1 MILPRYDWV
10 YLAARG
16 VAQLCL
22 SKCLV
27 MISHDSDVPV
37 YVQLAGILRDMIT
50 SGQVR
55 PHERLPSISYLVQ
68 TYGVADQTVKKA
80 TQVLRDEGLVQTVT
94 GKGVYVVERP

>member
-1 MILPRYDWV
+1 MIN
-10 YLAARG
+10 
-16 VAQLCL
+16 
-22 SKCLV
+22 
-27 MISHDSDVPV
+27 HDSDVPV
-37 YVQLAGILRDMIT
+37 YAQLAGILRDMIT

-80 TQVLRDEGLVQTVT
+80 MQVLRDEGLVQTVT

>member
-1 MILPRYDWV
+1 MIN
-10 YLAARG
+10 
-16 VAQLCL
+16 
-22 SKCLV
+22 
-27 MISHDSDVPV
+27 HDSDVPV

-50 SGQVR
+50 SGQVQ

-80 TQVLRDEGLVQTVT
+80 MQVLRDEGLVQTVT